1 MQPTLFPD
9 MAVNNTSHN
18 KYLLKEF
25 YYDIYV
31 ICFEFDEN
39 LNWLIKAKFSNN
51 PIWINYNNI
60 DQRIISIGMYDDN
73 DIFSIFIDLE
83 FTERLMLIEY
93 PEIINL
99 LLKEFSL

>member
-1 MQPTLFPD
+1 MQTNLFPEIT
-9 MAVNNTSHN
+9 VNNSNHN
-18 KYLLKEF
+18 KFLLKEF
-25 YYDIYV
+25 YDDIYL
-31 ICFEFDEN
+31 ICFDGD
-39 LNWLIKAKFSNN
+39 LKWLIESKFSNN

-73 DIFSIFIDLE
+73 DICSIFIDLE